1 MHISLLCPHRNIYLP
16 NLLFNEAMYQINQV
30 QVLNKEEPHRVQ
42 QPQRFFFTYSPATFT
57 INPSLCPL
65 SMQSLSAQL
74 SVKSAEK
81 HKWGSSIITSHKVT
95 NNLVIHWRSTTVS
108 RQTSMSDSNRLWC
121 SLYVLFLFFTFT
133 PFYRKKSTERSLRRT
148 SKGKTLSPLSL
159 TIYRITFIYEA
170 FEKEIGE
177 MNPILKLLHQMSL
190 QLRAFS

>member
-1 MHISLLCPHRNIYLP
+1 
-16 NLLFNEAMYQINQV
+16 
-30 QVLNKEEPHRVQ
+30 
-42 QPQRFFFTYSPATFT
+42 
-57 INPSLCPL
+57 
-65 SMQSLSAQL
+65 MQSLSAQL

-121 SLYVLFLFFTFT
+121 SLYVLFFFFTFT

>member
-42 QPQRFFFTYSPATFT
+42 QPQSFFFTYSPATFT

-121 SLYVLFLFFTFT
+121 SLYVLFSFL
-133 PFYRKKSTERSLRRT
+133 
-148 SKGKTLSPLSL
+148 
-159 TIYRITFIYEA
+159 
-170 FEKEIGE
+170 
-177 MNPILKLLHQMSL
+177 LLHLSIEKS
-190 QLRAFS
+190 QLREV

>member
-1 MHISLLCPHRNIYLP
+1 MHISLLCPHRNIYLS
-16 NLLFNEAMYQINQV
+16 NLLFNVAMYQINQV
-30 QVLNKEEPHRVQ
+30 QVLNKEEPYRVQ
-42 QPQRFFFTYSPATFT
+42 QPQTFFFTYSPATFT

-74 SVKSAEK
+74 SVKLAEK

-148 SKGKTLSPLSL
+148 SKGKTLSPISL